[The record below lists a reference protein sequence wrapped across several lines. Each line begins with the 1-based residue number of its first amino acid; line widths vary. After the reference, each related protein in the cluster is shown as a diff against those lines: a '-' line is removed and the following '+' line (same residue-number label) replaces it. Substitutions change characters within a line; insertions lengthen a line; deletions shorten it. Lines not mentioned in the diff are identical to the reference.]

1 MGNPLSVAEVLELQ
15 SRGLIT
21 KDRAGEIIECLLHPP
36 RLVVGG
42 ALGDLGSQGEIVKSG
57 VVQHITVPNDQNLAT
72 PWPPAKQWTLYDKLK
87 MRLNLQADATFGF
100 DFLHIFNSGRKIFV
114 FIVHGDEPAYI
125 EEDDPAMFPTD
136 AFMARYYLVRE
147 KLTGDGKPPFP
158 GSSAAQQQRP

>member
-21 KDRAGEIIECLLHPP
+21 KDRAREIIECLLNPP
-36 RLVVGG
+36 KLVVPHSE
-42 ALGDLGSQGEIVKSG
+42 ALDRAISDLAKPGSVIA
-57 VVQHITVPNDQNLAT
+57 VPNNPLT
-72 PWPPAKQWTLYDKLK
+72 WPPPKTWTLYDKLK

-114 FIVHGDEPAYI
+114 FIVHGDEPAFV